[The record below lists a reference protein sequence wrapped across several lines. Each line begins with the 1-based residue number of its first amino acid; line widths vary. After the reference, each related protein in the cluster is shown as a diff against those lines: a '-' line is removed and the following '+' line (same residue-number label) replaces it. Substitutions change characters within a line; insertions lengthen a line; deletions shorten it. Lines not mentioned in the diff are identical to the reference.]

1 MANPEEVVS
10 QPPASPESATLEL
23 PEVALVIEG
32 VPLPSLHDVE
42 QRYIT
47 RVLQV
52 AHGNQR
58 QAARLLGISRWSLS
72 RRLRKY
78 GVPPRTAA

>member
-10 QPPASPESATLEL
+10 RPPPSPEGGTPEL

-32 VPLPSLHDVE
+32 APLPSLHDVE